1 MQHATPTVRIALLP
15 LLLASAVTVAA
26 ATPAAALQR
35 GTPPANAA
43 DAQDPPRAWL
53 DRLDREDRA
62 ALDTLVGFE
71 VPELPTGGI
80 WILPAGAASPPP
92 LADLRGKVVVLQSF
106 STRGSGRRS
115 VDLLQRAL
123 SDTPRTDLEVLLVHT
138 PDQAD
143 RAAMVLERQPVAW
156 PCLVDERGEACDRLG
171 FFRRPANVVIDR
183 QGNVRYAGLT
193 PEGVAAAVAKL
204 SAEPYDPA
212 TTPNARPVPKAAEA
226 PEFPRF
232 TEPIRSARDLR
243 GQAAP
248 EFVVDRWI
256 TDADAPRG
264 RLLLVDFWATWC
276 GPCIAAL
283 PQMKR
288 IADRYREEVCVI
300 GLSSESKRNFD
311 DGMRKRNLKESE
323 FNYALAIDP
332 QRRFQSAFAVQ
343 GIPHVVVVSG
353 DGVVR
358 WQGHPSS
365 LDDRILDELI
375 AANRGTQAAGQGAP
389 QVGPPARWSG
399 SRRS

>member
-1 MQHATPTVRIALLP
+1 MQHASPTVRIALLP
-15 LLLASAVTVAA
+15 LLAAGALGVATATSAA
-26 ATPAAALQR
+26 AHQR
-35 GTPPANAA
+35 GTPPASSA

-71 VPELPTGGI
+71 APALPAGAA
-80 WILPAGAASPPP
+80 WILPAGTASPPP
-92 LADLRGKVVVLQSF
+92 VAELRGKVIVVQSF

-123 SDTPRTDLEVLLVHT
+123 ADTPRADLEVLLVHT
-138 PDQAD
+138 PEQAD

-156 PCLVDERGEACDRLG
+156 PCLVDERGETCDRLG
-171 FFRRPANVVIDR
+171 FFKRPTNLVIDR

-193 PEGVAAAVAKL
+193 PEGAAAAVAKL

-212 TTPNARPVPKAAEA
+212 TPPTTRPAPRVAEA

-232 TEPIRSARDLR
+232 TEPVGSARDLR

-283 PQMKR
+283 PQMKQ
-288 IADRYREEVCVI
+288 IADRYRDDVCVI
-300 GLSSESKRNFD
+300 GLSSESKSDFD
-311 DGMRKRNLKESE
+311 EGMRKRNLKERE
-323 FNYALAIDP
+323 FNYALALDP
-332 QRRFQSAFAVQ
+332 QRRFQSAFAVR
-343 GIPHVVVVSG
+343 GIPHVVIVSG

-358 WQGHPSS
+358 WQGHPSR
-365 LDDRILDELI
+365 LDNRTLEQLI
-375 AANRGTQAAGQGAP
+375 AANRGGQAAGPGESQS
-389 QVGPPARWSG
+389 GPPARWSR